1 MYRKERISSQEGIS
15 KDEAIDTLK
24 NLTTFGMQL
33 HIEFVSD
40 NMAVL
45 DSVALGKQKSVMCDK
60 LLQIEAQVQENT
72 SYIIEYWLGIGW
84 RNFAAWFIRGE
95 ERSMYLLK
103 SLEHLERAFKLS
115 EGYLFSWAEI
125 PGKDSGRLIK
135 ILVEKFGNDWI
146 ETPKVE
152 KIEESKTIKVSTGKK
167 TISLILND
175 EGTEVILEIDGSGRD
190 KFVAEMQNDELNIYS
205 EGKIPLNGG
214 FVSEKVNRITIAGS
228 IGMLLVNEAIVR
240 DLEKGLSYLEIVF
253 KNTTKYEPVLCSYA
267 EGFYKLKDYDKAA
280 EVGIDLLGRIRQDKE
295 MQSIIPPAVL
305 QIIAKAY
312 RSKAKED
319 KRNCNIDQAVF
330 SLKKLIDMDIATEN
344 DKKMLKRLQK

>member
-15 KDEAIDTLK
+15 EDEAINTLI
-24 NLTTFGMQL
+24 NLTAFGMQL

-45 DSVALGKQKSVMCDK
+45 DLVELDKQKSEMCDK
-60 LLQIEAQVQENT
+60 LLQIEAQVQGNT
-72 SYIIEYWLGIGW
+72 SFIIEYLLGIGW
-84 RNFAAWFIRGE
+84 RNFTAWFIRGE
-95 ERSMYLLK
+95 ERGTHLLR
-103 SLEHLERAFKLS
+103 SLEHLERAFRLS
-115 EGYLFSWAEI
+115 EGYLFNWAEI
-125 PGKDSGRLIK
+125 PGKDNVRLIE
-135 ILVEKFGNDWI
+135 ILAEKFGNDWI

-152 KIEESKTIKVSTGKK
+152 KIDDGKTIKVSTEKK
-167 TISLILND
+167 SISLILND
-175 EGTEVILEIDGSGRD
+175 EETEVTLEIDGSGRD

-214 FVSEKVNRITIAGS
+214 FVSEKINRTAIAGS
-228 IGMLLVNEAIVR
+228 IGMLLVDEAIVR

-253 KNTTKYEPVLCSYA
+253 KNITDYEPVLCSYA

-280 EVGIDLLGRIRQDKE
+280 EVGIDLLGRIKRDKE
-295 MQSIIPPAVL
+295 RQSIIPPAVL

-319 KRNCNIDQAVF
+319 KQNCNIDQAIV
-330 SLKKLIDMDIATEN
+330 SLKRLIDMDIATEN
-344 DKKMLKRLQK
+344 DRKMLKRLQK